1 MGREERRS
9 EVRGRVPVPVPVPV
23 PRWNGRHPAHRA
35 STPPPP
41 PPAAAAAAAGAR
53 HARTHAVFVYTS
65 NQGKLVTVVWHAQPP
80 PRELAR
86 AARVSAGHKLV
97 DRLVGCCCRRSPRRV
112 APGGVAG
119 QPCCRTPCD
128 DGVTDDAARA
138 LEERALLVLS
148 GS

>member
-9 EVRGRVPVPVPVPV
+9 EVRGRVPV

-119 QPCCRTPCD
+119 QPCD

-138 LEERALLVLS
+138 LEERAVLGLS